1 MTDVTVYNITLYIK
15 SQWKCHFCLKKWQY
29 DNENLGKK
37 SSFVMKI
44 ITMQKKKGYKIGFIF
59 FMHNI
64 VSNLH
69 YYGVTQMCFMQWIIS
84 YAEHKIIKI

>member
-1 MTDVTVYNITLYIK
+1 
-15 SQWKCHFCLKKWQY
+15 
-29 DNENLGKK
+29 
-37 SSFVMKI
+37 MKI

-69 YYGVTQMCFMQWIIS
+69 YYGVTQMCFMQ
-84 YAEHKIIKI
+84 